1 MIVSHITAVVIAT
14 LLLMGSLGYRLSLRR
29 DDPVIVDLADG
40 LLVGSCLYLVAEL
53 VLLVR

>member
-1 MIVSHITAVVIAT
+1 MIVSHITAVVFAT

-29 DDPVIVDLADG
+29 DDTAIVDLADG
-40 LLVGSCLYLVAEL
+40 LLVGSSIYLVAEL